1 MATTPKHHAPDVGGL
16 DLRMDAATAGF
27 CAGDGELEL
36 LTRWQAGD
44 QHAGD
49 ALIRAHFWRIYRFFR
64 AKLDSAAE
72 DLTQRTFL
80 AAVEAR
86 DRVDARLSFRAY
98 LFGIARYQLTQYLRR
113 HARTQAR
120 FEPSQNS
127 VAEITGQVDAKM
139 AHVEE
144 QRALMVALRRIPLD
158 HQITIELYYWEEM
171 SVAEIAS
178 VLDIAPG
185 TVKSRLGRA
194 RAELRRQ
201 LGRERIRREAKESTL
216 SDLEGW
222 ATSLRDVFGR

>member
-1 MATTPKHHAPDVGGL
+1 MESTRVRATGG
-16 DLRMDAATAGF
+16 RTGGNEF
-27 CAGDGELEL
+27 EL

-44 QHAGD
+44 QRSGD

-64 AKLDSAAE
+64 AKVDSAAE
-72 DLTQRTFL
+72 DLTQKTFL
-80 AAVEAR
+80 ACVEAR

-113 HARTQAR
+113 HTLTNAR

-127 VAEITGQVDAKM
+127 VAEVTGAVDVKM
-139 AHVEE
+139 VHVEE
-144 QRALMVALRRIPLD
+144 QRALMVALRRIPMD

-171 SVAEIAS
+171 SVAEIAA

-194 RAELRRQ
+194 RTELRRQ

-222 ATSLRDVFGR
+222 ATSLRDLFSR